1 MKTFS
6 EQPSRTN
13 AESVATACI
22 LVVILAMGASTLFT
36 PEPAA
41 LQVMAG
47 VATTH
52 AAQPYEP
59 GPVKKI

>member
-1 MKTFS
+1 MKIFN
-6 EQPSRTN
+6 EQPSRTS

-22 LVVILAMGASTLFT
+22 LVLILAMGASTLLT

-41 LQVMAG
+41 RQVMAG

-59 GPVKKI
+59 RLVKKI